1 MIDTSSGTVMGTVS
15 SMANKTSNLWGLFLD
30 AELFVQIIMVLLAV
44 ASFWSWTIIF
54 AKYKTFKV
62 LSKETLR
69 FEELVWSGKSLEKVS
84 GMLGEKESNPMAKIF
99 LAATEEWKHAGLRKG
114 EGHMELKLA
123 LLQRIERVMDVILRQ
138 EMEKLESNSGFL
150 ANVSSAAPFI
160 GLLGTVWGIMHSFQA
175 IAISKNTSLNVVAP
189 GIAEALAATALGLLA
204 AIPALIAY
212 NRISSFLNEYNS
224 HLENFSNE
232 LYTVISRNLFG
243 DK

>member
-1 MIDTSSGTVMGTVS
+1 MIDTSSGTVMGTAS
-15 SMANKTSNLWGLFLD
+15 SMASKTSNLWGLFLD
-30 AELFVQIIMVLLAV
+30 AELFVQIIMLLLVA

-54 AKYKTFKV
+54 AKFQTFKA
-62 LSKETLR
+62 LAKETRR

-99 LAATEEWKHAGLRKG
+99 IASLKEWKHADLRKG
-114 EGHMELKLA
+114 EGHVELKLA
-123 LLQRIERVMDVILRQ
+123 LLQRIERIMDVTIRQ
-138 EMEKLESNSGFL
+138 EMDRLESRSGFL

-212 NRISSFLNEYNS
+212 NRISNFLNDYNNR
-224 HLENFSNE
+224 LENFSSE